1 LTTTVLNEI
10 ERLRRATVAELR
22 ERHRAVFG
30 EDTGSRN
37 REQLFRKIA
46 WRLQAL
52 EEGDLSERARARAAE
67 IARDADVRMI
77 APRGFFGGEK
87 SARLTAPQKDGGG
100 REDRRLPIVGTL
112 IERQFQGRKHWVEVE
127 ADGFRYEGR
136 RHRSLSAVAREITG
150 TRWNG
155 LAFFGLTA
163 ASKPKPAGANAE
175 NPAGTDA
182 GS

>member
-10 ERLRRATVAELR
+10 EKLRRASVAELR
-22 ERHRAVFG
+22 ARYRAVFG
-30 EDTGSRN
+30 EDTNSRH
-37 REQLFRKIA
+37 REHLFRKIA

-52 EEGDLSERARARAAE
+52 NEGDLSERARARATD
-67 IARDADVRMI
+67 IARDADLRVV
-77 APRGFFGGEK
+77 APRGFFGADT
-87 SARLTAPQKDGGG
+87 STRLTVPRKEGA
-100 REDRRLPIVGTL
+100 REDRRLPIAGTV
-112 IERQFQGRKHWVEVE
+112 IERQFRGRKHFVEVA

-136 RHRSLSAVAREITG
+136 HFRSLSSIAREITG

-163 ASKPKPAGANAE
+163 APKPKQGGKKE
-175 NPAGTDA
+175 RTHA